1 MKKKNLKENILIDI
15 IKASAGF
22 PSPAENYIEE
32 RLDLNKY
39 LIKNSESTFFIRASG
54 DSMVNVGIHNND
66 ILVVDK
72 GIFPENNSIVV
83 ASLDGDLLIKKFLKN
98 KSGNCYLKSEN
109 INYPQIK
116 LSSNMDLRIWG
127 VVTYAI
133 HSLVKL

>member
-1 MKKKNLKENILIDI
+1 MKKKNFKENILIDI

-72 GIFPENNSIVV
+72 GIFPEITQ
-83 ASLDGDLLIKKFLKN
+83 L
-98 KSGNCYLKSEN
+98 
-109 INYPQIK
+109 
-116 LSSNMDLRIWG
+116 
-127 VVTYAI
+127 
-133 HSLVKL
+133 

>member
-1 MKKKNLKENILIDI
+1 VKKKNLKENILIDI

-72 GIFPENNSIVV
+72 GIFPGNNSIVV
-83 ASLDGDLLIKKFLKN
+83 ASLDGDL
-98 KSGNCYLKSEN
+98 
-109 INYPQIK
+109 
-116 LSSNMDLRIWG
+116 
-127 VVTYAI
+127 
-133 HSLVKL
+133 

>member
-1 MKKKNLKENILIDI
+1 MKKKNSKENILINT

-39 LIKNSESTFFIRASG
+39 LIKNSESTFFIRVSG
-54 DSMVNVGIHNND
+54 DSMINAGIRNND

-72 GIFPENNSIVV
+72 GVFPNNNSIVI
-83 ASLDGDLLIKKFLKN
+83 ASLDGELLIKKFLKN
-98 KSGNCYLKSEN
+98 KSGSCYLKSEN
-109 INYPQIK
+109 INYPPIK
-116 LSSNMDLRIWG
+116 LSSDMDLRIWG

-133 HSLVKL
+133 HSLI

>member
-1 MKKKNLKENILIDI
+1 MNKKNILVNI

-32 RLDLNKY
+32 RLDLNKH
-39 LIKNSESTFFIRASG
+39 LIKNSESTFFIRVSG
-54 DSMVNVGIHNND
+54 NSMINAGIRNND

-72 GIFPENNSIVV
+72 GIFPANNAIVV
-83 ASLDGDLLIKKFLKN
+83 ASLDGELLIKKFLKN